1 MFSDPRDPLGVLG
14 VTKHQNLYDT
24 WIPLK
29 ILPENRISQL
39 KISKIKIWKKFS
51 VFSVLRDITSSKKLD
66 VKWHNISGLFHL
78 KLFKTSV
85 PGFSIFGTLGPP
97 GPHRGVQMRVKLIS
111 MHFRYHNLET
121 EIDVISKLNF
131 RIRANGWFLAGL
143 YVNAWLVY
151 NAIQQIWLDEEA
163 N

>member
-1 MFSDPRDPLGVLG
+1 M
-14 VTKHQNLYDT
+14 
-24 WIPLK
+24 
-29 ILPENRISQL
+29 
-39 KISKIKIWKKFS
+39 
-51 VFSVLRDITSSKKLD
+51 RDITSSKNLD

-85 PGFSIFGTLGPP
+85 PGFSIFGTLGPL
-97 GPHRGVQMRVKLIS
+97 GPHKGVQMGVKLIS

-143 YVNAWLVY
+143 YVKMKYHRKILKNTIVSG
-151 NAIQQIWLDEEA
+151 IPIE
-163 N
+163 